1 VCTLPPPSD
10 PGHAD
15 AAAVISIAAS
25 THTNSAAVS
34 AVSGTRLGND
44 GEGGR
49 TQMNLTWAERMADG
63 SVDSVDKGSGRQI
76 VTLGVGSAALGGR
89 ALTLTEPRARLGS
102 GEMSE
107 EEFLPRF
114 PSTLIGGMVLLYI
127 SGPSK
132 ACVKG
137 IGNR

>member
-1 VCTLPPPSD
+1 VSSSLPSSE
-10 PGHAD
+10 PGLAS
-15 AAAVISIAAS
+15 AAAAAISTASS

-44 GEGGR
+44 GEDGR
-49 TQMNLTWAERMADG
+49 TQMNLTWAERMAEG

-76 VTLGVGSAALGGR
+76 VPLGVGSAALGGR
-89 ALTLTEPRARLGS
+89 ALTLTEPRATLGS

-114 PSTLIGGMVLLYI
+114 PSTLTGGVVLLYI
-127 SGPSK
+127 FG
-132 ACVKG
+132 A
-137 IGNR
+137 I